1 MFWKNS
7 YQKFYKMKLTII
19 KHLTNFIEEND
30 QDYVLETIET
40 LEALTEVPS
49 LKDEELD
56 VIGELIS
63 NLYGAVEVDKMIKEG
78 TPKKEA
84 LNAFMK
90 RVLGAIDN

>member
-1 MFWKNS
+1 
-7 YQKFYKMKLTII
+7 MKLPVI

-30 QDYVLETIET
+30 EDYLLETIDT

-63 NLYGAVEVDKMIKEG
+63 NLYGAIEVAKEIKKG

-84 LNAFMK
+84 LNGFMK
-90 RVLGAIDN
+90 RVLGSIDN

>member
-1 MFWKNS
+1 
-7 YQKFYKMKLTII
+7 MKLPVI

-90 RVLGAIDN
+90 RVLGSID